1 MGDGNRERRA
11 TLDGL
16 VTEGAFGVTSRSL
29 KGESSRQENSKCKNL
44 DEGENLLFSKNRK
57 KPGMIGRE

>member
-16 VTEGAFGVTSRSL
+16 VTEGAFWSDL
-29 KGESSRQENSKCKNL
+29 KEPERRIFQAVEQQMQ
-44 DEGENLLFSKNRK
+44 R
-57 KPGMIGRE
+57 PG